1 MNVYGEDDIS
11 RFNINVTE
19 MEDSAVIYP
28 AESQF
33 KKLAEMERLPILLS
47 KTLFHWMSKN
57 PQFRV
62 RNTLP
67 IVEDGYTVAIHVWF
81 DRPDSS
87 W

>member
-1 MNVYGEDDIS
+1 MKAYGEDDIG
-11 RFNINVTE
+11 RFNISVTE
-19 MEDSAVIYP
+19 VGDSAVIYP

-33 KKLAEMERLPILLS
+33 KKLAEIERLPILLS
-47 KTLFHWMSKN
+47 KTLFHWMSQN

-87 W
+87 R